1 MLASLRESLASHSSF
16 FPNNSLLRHQLT
28 KIKFLQ
34 QYGEVLNWWRLRR
47 IPGIRRILSIPMRFL
62 RKLFYLKKT
71 FLSRNFSI
79 EWLGNEDSSKES
91 LESEESLA
99 SEGDFLGILFHFR
112 KPFRIT
118 SFFLIEWYGNN
129 DVYKESLESL
139 ESLASEWGFFVNCS
153 IKKTLLSSNFSIEWL
168 GNEDSSR
175 ESLESEES
183 LASQRGFLGKKK
195 SRNSTRTFHLNR
207 KHSYNG
213 SFLFFF

>member
-1 MLASLRESLASHSSF
+1 MGEISTEIYFFLCVGVGGGVLLRKRGDSPPPRQRETIAATRKIPRMLASLRESLASHSSF

-99 SEGDFLGILFHFR
+99 SQRGFLHILFHF
-112 KPFRIT
+112 KKIFRIT
-118 SFFLIEWYGNN
+118 SFFKLN
-129 DVYKESLESL
+129 DME
-139 ESLASEWGFFVNCS
+139 
-153 IKKTLLSSNFSIEWL
+153 IM
-168 GNEDSSR
+168 
-175 ESLESEES
+175 
-183 LASQRGFLGKKK
+183 
-195 SRNSTRTFHLNR
+195 TFTKNPW
-207 KHSYNG
+207 NP
-213 SFLFFF
+213 